1 MVSKKLL
8 FSAVAVLAFNGVAMA
23 NSAEVKD
30 EVVISIQSKLII
42 LAESCETKAMD
53 YIDRDYDSDGVHSAM
68 ENHDAYQAYLAGCK
82 D

>member
-1 MVSKKLL
+1 
-8 FSAVAVLAFNGVAMA
+8 MA

-42 LAESCETKAMD
+42 LGESCETKAMD
-53 YIDRDYDSDGVHSAM
+53 YIDGDYDSDGDHTAM